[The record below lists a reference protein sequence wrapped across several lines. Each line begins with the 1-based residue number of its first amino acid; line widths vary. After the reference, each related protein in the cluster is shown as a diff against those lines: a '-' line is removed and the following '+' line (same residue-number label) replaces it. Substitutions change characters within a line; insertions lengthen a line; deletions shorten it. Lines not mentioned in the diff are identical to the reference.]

1 MTNIRELHRI
11 VRASPGACALLV
23 ARSRLSAEK
32 NGRSLDDALPLY
44 LRQGSKLQSAIE
56 SVEGLTMKRVFE
68 LIEDERD
75 DYNRARMQESYNN
88 RDKEEFIAAFVS
100 DVTAAAESV
109 LPGIY
114 FDGVAA

>member
-1 MTNIRELHRI
+1 MGIRDLQRA
-11 VRASPGACALLV
+11 VRNSPGACALLV
-23 ARSRLSAEK
+23 ARARLSAEK
-32 NGRSLDDALPLY
+32 SGRSLDDALPLY
-44 LRQGSKLQSAIE
+44 LRQGAKLESAIE
-56 SVEGLTMKRVFE
+56 SVEGLTMKRVFT

-88 RDKEEFIAAFVS
+88 REREEFVAAFVS

-114 FDGVAA
+114 FDGVVA

>member
-1 MTNIRELHRI
+1 MGIRDLQRA
-11 VRASPGACALLV
+11 VRNSPGACALLV
-23 ARSRLSAEK
+23 ARARLSGEK
-32 NGRSLDDALPLY
+32 SGRSLDDTLPLY
-44 LRQGSKLQSAIE
+44 LRQGAKLQNSLE
-56 SVEGLTMKRVFE
+56 SVQGLTMKRVFE

-75 DYNRARMQESYNN
+75 DYNRARMQESYSN
-88 RDKEEFIAAFVS
+88 REKEQFIAEFVA

>member
-1 MTNIRELHRI
+1 MNIRDLQQA

-23 ARSRLSAEK
+23 ARTRLSAEK
-32 NGRSLDDALPLY
+32 QARTLDDMLPLY
-44 LRQGSKLQSAIE
+44 LRQGAKLQSALE
-56 SVEGLTMKRVFE
+56 SVEGLSIKRVFE

-75 DYNRARMQESYNN
+75 DFLRARMQESYNN
-88 RDKEEFIAAFVS
+88 REKEEFIAAFVS
-100 DVTAAAESV
+100 DVTSTAESV